1 MEQEW
6 LKLGVLGLV
15 VLSQSLALRKLYA
28 DLQEAHEARDVAREE
43 ALATL
48 ERVLTKLD
56 SKSSKNNS

>member
-15 VLSQSLALRKLYA
+15 VLSQTLALKKLYA

-56 SKSSKNNS
+56 SKNSKNDS